1 MKNVNFNNIING
13 LKKGEV
19 IPYLG
24 AGALTGVVNTS
35 TGEPIPAESEALIL
49 AMNKGKPMAPKL
61 MYEFSRAAM
70 NLELKRGRRFIS
82 QFLTQLY
89 GNTQWTRAALHTWLA
104 SLNLPYIIDI
114 NRDTQLQQEYASRP
128 HTLIVGIARIGGTD
142 YRFKLYHYDSQQYRA
157 IKLGEVDTQL
167 PVLFKPLGTPLPEP
181 SYIASDADYVDYITE
196 LMGGFGIPA
205 FIKNYR
211 RNKRYLLLGLRLTRD
226 TERMILSDMIYDAAS
241 PNCGWALIAAP
252 TEKEKRF
259 CGKLGLEIIEI
270 SVEEWLAEMNQ

>member
-1 MKNVNFNNIING
+1 
-13 LKKGEV
+13 
-19 IPYLG
+19 
-24 AGALTGVVNTS
+24 
-35 TGEPIPAESEALIL
+35 
-49 AMNKGKPMAPKL
+49 

-89 GNTQWTRAALHTWLA
+89 GNTQWTRSPLHGWLA
-104 SLNLPYIIDI
+104 SLNLPYLIDT
-114 NRDTQLQQEYASRP
+114 NRDTQSQQEYAHRP

-142 YRFKLYHYDSQQYRA
+142 YRFQLYHYDNQQYRA
-157 IKLGEVDTQL
+157 INLEEVDTQL

-181 SYIASDADYVDYITE
+181 SYIASDADYVDFLTE
-196 LMGGFGIPA
+196 LMGGFGIPI

-211 RNKRYLLLGLRLTRD
+211 RDKRYLLLGLRLTRD

-241 PNCGWALIAAP
+241 PHSGWVLIPAP

-259 CGKLGLEIIEI
+259 CKKLGLEILEL
-270 SVEEWLAEMNQ
+270 SVEEWLAEVNK

>member
-1 MKNVNFNNIING
+1 MKHVDFNNIING
-13 LKKGEV
+13 LKQGEV
-19 IPYLG
+19 LPYLG
-24 AGALTGVVNTS
+24 PGALTGVMNTS

-70 NLELKRGRRFIS
+70 NLELKRGRRFIN

-89 GNTQWTRAALHTWLA
+89 GNTQWTRAPLHAWLA
-104 SLNLPYIIDI
+104 SLNLPYLIDI
-114 NRDTQLQQEYASRP
+114 NRDTQLQQEYAHRP
-128 HTLIVGIARIGGTD
+128 HILIVGIARIGGTD
-142 YRFKLYHYDSQQYRA
+142 YRFRLYHYDSQQYRA
-157 IKLGEVDTQL
+157 INLDEVDTQL

-181 SYIASDADYVDYITE
+181 SYIASDADYVDFLTE
-196 LMGGFGIPA
+196 LMGGFGIPI

-211 RNKRYLLLGLRLTRD
+211 RDKRYLLLGLRLTRD

-241 PNCGWALIAAP
+241 PHSGWALIPEP

-259 CGKLGLEIIEI
+259 CGKLGLEIIEL